1 MKHLLI
7 PGLLLLSYFCL
18 TSCQTTETIVSSPY
32 QLNKEKA
39 TVFAAKTFLFKNY
52 FFTFKNGQATLIY
65 QQDKKLN
72 KDAQP
77 VFLPLVE
84 NKNAK
89 KYQEF
94 TDTKNQI
101 VVKIINDHE
110 VRLQLDKARYTLYT
124 SKFLEEVNADT
135 EKILADIA
143 IWRDAKY

>member
-7 PGLLLLSYFCL
+7 PVLLLVSYFCL

-32 QLNKEKA
+32 LLNKEKA
-39 TVFAAKTFLFKNY
+39 TVFSAKTFLFKNY

-94 TDTKNQI
+94 TDAKNQI